1 MYHRISVNRT
11 DVTGEET
18 VGILRREMGDG
29 YEVELS
35 AADIVIVRESSFRK
49 ARVDLRHRPDGTV
62 FLVHRIGPRAFSRI
76 FLMIVNNGL
85 EVRVVRAIKSSAELH
100 DEPAA

>member
-1 MYHRISVNRT
+1 
-11 DVTGEET
+11 
-18 VGILRREMGDG
+18 
-29 YEVELS
+29 
-35 AADIVIVRESSFRK
+35 
-49 ARVDLRHRPDGTV
+49 
-62 FLVHRIGPRAFSRI
+62 VHGIGPRAFSRI